1 MALSLR
7 RLEAAGAS
15 TWGLVGGMEGET
27 ARSAAAHELR
37 AYDEER
43 EEEGADQS
51 EKSAWP
57 CRNSTVPRIAALRA
71 HHLVRGG

>member
-15 TWGLVGGMEGET
+15 TWEPVVEGET

-43 EEEGADQS
+43 EEEEEEEGESWREQ
-51 EKSAWP
+51 
-57 CRNSTVPRIAALRA
+57 V
-71 HHLVRGG
+71 VV